1 MFRKPLLIL
10 LAVLLVWCALPS
22 LAEDQPEKGIRV
34 EKVEIEQDLIINIYL
49 ETQDCEMAGYYFGVI
64 PDQPAADNYDWIETT
79 DRYLRMTKWP
89 DTYYFWTR
97 DTEGNMYGPTE
108 IALPTDSY
116 LVGMGHGDLS
126 WPNKALSEYL
136 PEKFDMTVDDLNRS
150 IAESVA
156 KAGIYT
162 REGVICGVM
171 TQLNILQGLGIQVP
185 FFHYGYWPFRE
196 YGWYVNPD
204 WGTVYHLSNSKE
216 YDMYFGKTRADH
228 EMGTNCSGFVHYA
241 FRLAGLNTVTYNSEG
256 NAGGAADFEK
266 RNSSKRSSPY
276 MGRAGDVLTSSTD
289 HEMLIIDKYD
299 DNKDG
304 VSDGYIVAES
314 SYDTGGIGYSKKPFK
329 DYSRF
334 CRVYNMD
341 GAFYNTGKQT
351 KIMKF
356 WNTYHAPEDTW
367 PDFFREAVTAYT
379 RYKVVFIDAYG
390 VCEEFSVPYGETVT
404 VPNVRNNLDA
414 KIGYWDTDINGV
426 PVSRNYVINAVYT
439 EEDGGISWL
448 EEISRTPEPTETPT
462 PAPTDT
468 PVPTDTPTPAP
479 TDTPEPILAV
489 VRTPEPVLSA
499 DSTVSEPAAVSSDEG
514 TSREI
519 SPLLLLTEQPLFLAG
534 AGAVLVLS
542 ILAVILIIRR
552 RR

>member
-1 MFRKPLLIL
+1 MLRKSFLIL
-10 LAVLLVWCALPS
+10 LAVLLAWCAIPS
-22 LAEDQPEKGIRV
+22 LSEDLPAKGIRV

-64 PDQPAADNYDWIETT
+64 PDRPAADNYDWIETG

-108 IALPTDSY
+108 IALPTDRY
-116 LVGMGHGDLS
+116 LVGMQHGDLS
-126 WPNKALSEYL
+126 YPTKALSEYL
-136 PEKFDMTVDDLNRS
+136 PEQFDMTVDDLNRS

-156 KAGIYT
+156 KAGVFT
-162 REGVICGVM
+162 REAVICGVM
-171 TQLNILQGLGIQVP
+171 TQMNILQGLGLQVP

-196 YGWYVNPD
+196 YGWYINPD
-204 WGTVYHLSNSKE
+204 WGTVYNLNNTHDYNV
-216 YDMYFGKTRADH
+216 YFGKTRAEH

-256 NAGGAADFEK
+256 NAGGAADFDK

-276 MGRAGDVLTSSTD
+276 LGRAGDVLTSSTD

-299 DNKDG
+299 DDKDG

-367 PDFFREAVTAYT
+367 PDFFREAVTEYT
-379 RYKVVFIDAYG
+379 RYKVIFLDAYG
-390 VCEEFSVPYGETVT
+390 ICGEFAVPYGETVDI
-404 VPNVRNNLDA
+404 PKVRNNLDA
-414 KIGYWDTDINGV
+414 KIGYWDTDLTGIEI
-426 PVSRNYVINAVYT
+426 SRNYVINAVYT

-448 EEISRTPEPTETPT
+448 EEMSRTPEPTDTPS

-468 PVPTDTPTPAP
+468 PVPTDTPSPAP
-479 TDTPEPILAV
+479 TDTPEPIVAV
-489 VRTPEPVLSA
+489 ILTPEPVHETYSSAPESDAHVSQDTVRQRGILSA
-499 DSTVSEPAAVSSDEG
+499 LAEHPV
-514 TSREI
+514 
-519 SPLLLLTEQPLFLAG
+519 LLAG
-534 AGAVLVLS
+534 AGVFL
-542 ILAVILIIRR
+542 ILIILALVLIAKRKR
-552 RR
+552 